1 MMPELES
8 IDFLSLPSI
17 GLSSACKTCS
27 GHWQCA
33 MQLLRQAEVR
43 LAKCL
48 RANAARESEKKLF
61 FVNFPGKNRFILY
74 ILRVGCS
81 GLWLHYK
88 PTKHR
93 TQSCLP
99 LQAFG
104 SAAHASH
111 VASPHT
117 PGLDMPSQLRFL
129 WSCWSPSE
137 DWWTLFENHQNTLS
151 FSVSW
156 CILSHLVI
164 DSPGIEAMTTCEK
177 AGQWFPALGI
187 LMTPQARLQSIE
199 KSLGLPMWQHLNMEF
214 NVCTLE

>member
-8 IDFLSLPSI
+8 IDFFSLPSV

-104 SAAHASH
+104 SVAHASH
-111 VASPHT
+111 VASPHA

-137 DWWTLFENHQNTLS
+137 DWWTLTENHQNTLS
-151 FSVSW
+151 
-156 CILSHLVI
+156 ILMYLVTSCHRFFW
-164 DSPGIEAMTTCEK
+164 DWGSMTTCEK

-199 KSLGLPMWQHLNMEF
+199 KSLGLPMWQQ
-214 NVCTLE
+214 